1 MFLLFN
7 FQERSWSCVPL
18 GRNCDLGPEI
28 SVCFLSCFVWRKQEE
43 VGLIGAVLACHSPSL
58 AMNFMRVKAC
68 AFTRT
73 SSPLRGELLLGYNGR
88 YD

>member
-58 AMNFMRVKAC
+58 AMNFIQATNLPWERKLAK
-68 AFTRT
+68 R
-73 SSPLRGELLLGYNGR
+73 N
-88 YD
+88 

>member
-7 FQERSWSCVPL
+7 FQEMSWSCVPL

-58 AMNFMRVKAC
+58 AMNFIPGTWWITLKRPVLLADWVAFSMRT
-68 AFTRT
+68 TR
-73 SSPLRGELLLGYNGR
+73 E
-88 YD
+88 